1 MQLEITRVFTPNY
14 KDTGLADYRFN
25 EDLQAI
31 CQSLEASTIGGLAE
45 FAKKKLELENAYGAY
60 AIKITEAFIERAEFV
75 KDSGGESNKHNWKGK
90 VLMKTLR
97 KGLAE
102 IGFKPQHITKTI
114 GSVTFMRYI
123 KPSEVDSYEDFGG
136 GVEAYEKDNEFY
148 QWAKS
153 LSVSA
158 QYELSNMEDPKGN
171 GILIG
176 KSCHEELKEVSKNFT
191 EPVGKKKLER
201 IRQQYPKI
209 WNRDNR
215 GAKPNPV
222 NTLECVPDFDS
233 LNNIAEQIVS
243 LTYNLDTDETKV
255 RAFEILKDTEDKMK
269 EITKMTLTQATER
282 KQLTQ
287 SSY

>member
-1 MQLEITRVFTPNY
+1 
-14 KDTGLADYRFN
+14 
-25 EDLQAI
+25 
-31 CQSLEASTIGGLAE
+31 
-45 FAKKKLELENAYGAY
+45 
-60 AIKITEAFIERAEFV
+60 
-75 KDSGGESNKHNWKGK
+75 
-90 VLMKTLR
+90 MKTLR

-114 GSVTFMRYI
+114 GAVTFMRYI
-123 KPSEVDSYEDFGG
+123 KPSELDSYEDFGG
-136 GVEAYEKDNEFY
+136 GVEAYGKDNEFY

-158 QYELSNMEDPKGN
+158 KYELSNMESPRSPDIFG
-171 GILIG
+171 G
-176 KSCHEELKEVSKNFT
+176 KSCYEALKEISNNFT
-191 EPVGKKKLER
+191 EAVGKKKLEK

-209 WNRDNR
+209 WDRDNR

-233 LNNIAEQIVS
+233 LNNIAEQIVA

-255 RAFEILKDTEDKMK
+255 RAFEILKDTEDKLK
-269 EITKMTLTQATER
+269 GISSTTLTQPIEN

>member
-14 KDTGLADYRFN
+14 KDTGIADRRFN

-31 CQSLEASTIGGLAE
+31 SQSLEVSTIRGLAE
-45 FAKKKLELENAYGAY
+45 FAKKKLELENAYGHY

-114 GSVTFMRYI
+114 AAVTFLRML
-123 KPSEVDSYEDFGG
+123 KSFSEFDNYDIGG
-136 GVEAYEKDNEFY
+136 SPEETERSKEFY
-148 QWAKS
+148 EWSKS

-158 QYELSNMEDPKGN
+158 QYELSNMEAPWRPYDFGEACPY
-171 GILIG
+171 
-176 KSCHEELKEVSKNFT
+176 SVLKEISNNFS
-191 EPVGKKKLER
+191 EPVGKKKLEK

-209 WNRDNR
+209 WDRDNR

-222 NTLECVPDFDS
+222 NTLECVPDFES
-233 LNNIAEQIVS
+233 LNTIAEQIVS

-255 RAFEILKDTEDKMK
+255 RAFEILKDTEDKLK
-269 EITKMTLTQATER
+269 GITSMTLTQQAEN

>member
-1 MQLEITRVFTPNY
+1 MSFEITRVFTPNY
-14 KDTGLADYRFN
+14 KDTGFKDLRFN
-25 EDLQAI
+25 EDLNAI
-31 CQSLEASTIGGLAE
+31 CQSLEASTIRGLAE

-114 GSVTFMRYI
+114 GAVTFMRYI

-158 QYELSNMEDPKGN
+158 QYELSNMELPYLPDEWGHR
-171 GILIG
+171 L
-176 KSCHEELKEVSKNFT
+176 CYEALKEVSNNFS
-191 EPVGKKKLER
+191 EPVGKKKLEK

>member
-1 MQLEITRVFTPNY
+1 MSSEITRVFTPNY
-14 KDTGLADYRFN
+14 KDTGIIDRRFN

-31 CQSLEASTIGGLAE
+31 CQSLEASTIRGLAE
-45 FAKKKLELENAYGAY
+45 FAKKKLELENAYGMHAVR
-60 AIKITEAFIERAEFV
+60 ITEAFLERVEFV
-75 KDSGGESNKHNWKGK
+75 KDSGDESNKHNWKGK

-102 IGFKPQHITKTI
+102 IGFKPQHITKI
-114 GSVTFMRYI
+114 ISAVSFIRWI
-123 KPSEVDSYEDFGG
+123 KPTEEYEQCDFGG
-136 GVEAYEKDNEFY
+136 SIEEYRREKEFY
-148 QWAKS
+148 NWANS
-153 LSVSA
+153 LSISS
-158 QYELSNMEDPKGN
+158 QYELSNMERPNLPDAFS
-171 GILIG
+171 G
-176 KSCHEELKEVSKNFT
+176 KSCYEALKEVSNNFT
-191 EPVGKKKLER
+191 EPLGKKKLER

-209 WNRDNR
+209 WDRDKR

-233 LNNIAEQIVS
+233 LNTIAEQIVS

-269 EITKMTLTQATER
+269 EITNMTLTQSTER

>member
-1 MQLEITRVFTPNY
+1 MSFEITRVFTPNY
-14 KDTGLADYRFN
+14 KDTGFKDLRFN
-25 EDLQAI
+25 EDLHAI
-31 CQSLEASTIGGLAE
+31 CQSLEASTIRGLAE
-45 FAKKKLELENAYGAY
+45 FAKKKLELENAYGMY
-60 AIKITEAFIERAEFV
+60 AVRITEAFLERVEFV
-75 KDSGGESNKHNWKGK
+75 KDSGDESNKHNWKGK

-114 GSVTFMRYI
+114 AAVTFMRYI
-123 KPSEVDSYEDFGG
+123 KQRSEDDNYDFGG
-136 GVEAYEKDNEFY
+136 SAEETRKIKEFHE
-148 QWAKS
+148 WAKS

-158 QYELSNMEDPKGN
+158 QYELSNMERPRSPDVFG
-171 GILIG
+171 G
-176 KSCHEELKEVSKNFT
+176 KSCYEELKKVSNNFA

-209 WNRDNR
+209 WDRDNR

-222 NTLECVPDFDS
+222 NTLECIPHFDS

-255 RAFEILKDTEDKMK
+255 RAFEILKDTEDKLKGISTMS
-269 EITKMTLTQATER
+269 LTQPVEN